1 MAAPW
6 CWNCFIQK
14 QTSDKASCLRFE
26 CPTNLPKAGRR
37 VFNVIAGS
45 CTYKAVKKVEFTS
58 INARVLDARGAGLN
72 GQDVQDVSAKVVD
85 GPTATLTSVS
95 FL

>member
-1 MAAPW
+1 
-6 CWNCFIQK
+6 
-14 QTSDKASCLRFE
+14 
-26 CPTNLPKAGRR
+26 
-37 VFNVIAGS
+37 VIAGS